1 MAERF
6 LTITDAAARLG
17 ISTATVRRHLED
29 FAPVRIGGRV
39 RIPAEALDVDRL
51 PKIAG
56 GSAR

>member
-29 FAPVRIGGRV
+29 FAPVRIGGRI
-39 RIPAEALDVDRL
+39 RIPSEALEVASL
-51 PKIAG
+51 PKVA
-56 GSAR
+56 AR